1 MGEARKSTELAKQ
14 RILITGVSGF
24 IGGHVA
30 KRLVTEKRGTVRGLA
45 RNPAKA
51 QDLVRLGV
59 EVVAG
64 DLRDPASLERAVQG
78 CSVVINA
85 AAQVASVPE
94 RRTFVESNVVGT
106 ENLLRASS
114 GAGAHR
120 FVHLS
125 SVAVFGLAACGEVN
139 DQSPVNHS
147 GDPYCDTKLDSEEI
161 VLRYHRE
168 GRISVTVLRPSV
180 VYGPGSTHWTVI
192 PLKRIKKGKMFIFD
206 GDRASLNYVYIDN
219 LVDAILLAAED
230 DRALGEAFI
239 VNDGATTWRRY
250 FDAYARM
257 AGKES
262 VPSIPLWAAK
272 LWVHYRNLVAG
283 LRGEPY
289 RIHPNGLGF
298 LVSTA
303 VFRQTHI
310 EQTLGHRSRVD
321 LEEGLRR
328 TEAWCR
334 QVGLI

>member
-1 MGEARKSTELAKQ
+1 MELTNQKT
-14 RILITGVSGF
+14 LITGVTGF
-24 IGGHVA
+24 IGSHVA
-30 KRLVTEKRGTVRGLA
+30 MRMVAERCGTVRCMA
-45 RNPAKA
+45 RDPAKA
-51 QDLVRLGV
+51 QDLVRIGV

-78 CSVVINA
+78 CSVVINS

-94 RRTFVESNVVGT
+94 RRTFEESNVAGT
-106 ENLLRASS
+106 ENLLRASA
-114 GAGAHR
+114 GAGVRR

-125 SVAVFGLAACGEVN
+125 SVAVFGLAAAGEV
-139 DQSPVNHS
+139 DDRTPVNHS
-147 GDPYCDTKLDSEEI
+147 GDPYCDSKVDSEEI

-168 GRISVTVLRPSV
+168 GRLPVTVIRPSV

-192 PLKRIKKGKMFIFD
+192 PLKRIKKGKMFIF
-206 GDRASLNYVYIDN
+206 GGGRASLNYVYIDN
-219 LVDAILLAAED
+219 LVDAILRAAED

-239 VNDGATTWRRY
+239 VNDGATTWRQY

-257 AGKES
+257 AGKKP
-262 VPSIPLWAAK
+262 VPSMPLWTARV
-272 LWVHYRNLVAG
+272 WVHYRNLLAA

-298 LVSTA
+298 LASTA

-321 LEEGLRR
+321 FEEGLRR

-334 QVGLI
+334 EVGLL

>member
-1 MGEARKSTELAKQ
+1 MELSNQK
-14 RILITGVSGF
+14 ILITGVTGF
-24 IGGHVA
+24 IGSHVA
-30 KRLVTEKRGTVRGLA
+30 KRLVAVKCAAVRGLA
-45 RNPAKA
+45 RDPAKA
-51 QDLVRLGV
+51 QDLVRIGV
-59 EVVAG
+59 EVVGG

-78 CSVVINA
+78 CSVVINS

-94 RRTFVESNVVGT
+94 RRTFEESNVAGT
-106 ENLLRASS
+106 ENLLRVSAS
-114 GAGAHR
+114 AGVRR

-125 SVAVFGLAACGEVN
+125 SVAVFGLAAAGEVN
-139 DQSPVNHS
+139 DRTPVSHS
-147 GDPYCDTKLDSEEI
+147 GDPYCDTKVDSEEI

-168 GRISVTVLRPSV
+168 GRLPVTVIRPSV

-192 PLKRIKKGKMFIFD
+192 PLKRIKKGKMFIF
-206 GDRASLNYVYIDN
+206 GSGRASLNYVYIDN

-239 VNDGATTWRRY
+239 VNDGATTWRQY

-257 AGKES
+257 AGKKP
-262 VPSIPLWAAK
+262 VPSMPLWTARV
-272 LWVHYRNLVAG
+272 WVHYRNLLAV

-298 LVSTA
+298 LASTA

-310 EQTLGHRSRVD
+310 EQTLGHASLVD
-321 LEEGLRR
+321 FEEGLRR

-334 QVGLI
+334 EVGLL